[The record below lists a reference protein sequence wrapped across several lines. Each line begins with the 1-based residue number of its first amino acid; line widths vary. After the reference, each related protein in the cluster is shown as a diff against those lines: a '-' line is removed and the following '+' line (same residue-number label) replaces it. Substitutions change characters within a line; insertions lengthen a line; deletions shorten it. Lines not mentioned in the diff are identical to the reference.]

1 MLVKFALEL
10 DAIDDST
17 TRAYSRRLIRGWE
30 LFGVLV
36 YPSPSDIKE
45 RTENVRLV
53 PAAKALWKATWK
65 QAKKYPRRYRYS
77 PPYDGSGFAFSD
89 IQEPGDL
96 ARHHEFEVA
105 VLEETRALE
114 LAIPEGEG
122 KLFGEVEGVR
132 LCDIDES
139 QKFQRSS
146 QLSQELVRIDKSVKV
161 LWQERFQRFAEH
173 SQNVV
178 IFDRFAVRDDGNQN
192 IQGLFKL
199 LDFLDKYANGCEI
212 VIYSSLATATP
223 NSIKAEVDS
232 IKTKL
237 ESKIDGLNS
246 NGIKSVEV
254 HLFHDDTF
262 RRPGHDRYIRF
273 NDNIF
278 SIGIGVELFR
288 HPSVKQAMDCK
299 QAVLKSDKPEYRT
312 RQLDNSKNGKIANFT
327 IPVGTS
333 AT

>member
-1 MLVKFALEL
+1 MLVKFALEP
-10 DAIDDST
+10 DAIDNST
-17 TRAYSRRLIRGWE
+17 TQACNNRLIQGWE
-30 LFGVLV
+30 RFGVLV
-36 YPSPSDIKE
+36 YPNPRDASI
-45 RTENVRLV
+45 RTKIARLGQG
-53 PAAKALWKATWK
+53 AQRRWQRTWA
-65 QAKKYPRRYRYS
+65 QVLRYPRRYRYCPLPDDS
-77 PPYDGSGFAFSD
+77 DFAFSD

-96 ARHHEFEVA
+96 AQQDELFEVA

-114 LAIPEGEG
+114 LDIPEGEG

-132 LCDIDES
+132 LCEIDQA

-146 QLSQELVRIDKSVKV
+146 QLSQEIVRINKSVEI
-161 LWQERFQRFAEH
+161 LWQERFQRFAEY

-178 IFDRFAVRDDGNQN
+178 IFDRYAVRDDNNQN

-199 LDFLDKYANGCEI
+199 LDFLDRDANGCNI
-212 VIYSSLATATP
+212 VIYSSPDPDKVEST
-223 NSIKAEVDS
+223 EVDS
-232 IKTKL
+232 IKAKL

-246 NGIKSVEV
+246 NGIKSVEAR
-254 HLFHDDTF
+254 LFRDYRF
-262 RRPGHDRYIRF
+262 RLPGHDRHIRF

-288 HPSVKQAMDCK
+288 HPSVEQAMDCN
-299 QAVLKSDKPEYRT
+299 QTVLESNKPEYRT
-312 RQLDNSKNGKIANFT
+312 RQLDNGRDGKITNFT